1 MKTPLQR
8 HRAIHRRF
16 LYWVLYLLAVLM
28 LSCLVTLMIAFMG
41 GSFEGADLSGLF
53 VIQAAAI
60 PIALVVIV
68 RETAAFVGPNGWR
81 KGLGMLWQRIPAW
94 LVLALVL
101 VNSLVLIGELSVLL
115 LQYLLDTP
123 VSWIEQVPLVALLV
137 SSIAFAILYAK
148 ASRLYG
154 QGTTNVGRWP

>member
-1 MKTPLQR
+1 MARQL
-8 HRAIHRRF
+8 
-16 LYWVLYLLAVLM
+16 LYAGLYFMGVLM

-60 PIALVVIV
+60 PIALLIVV
-68 RETAAFVGPNGWR
+68 REFAAFVGPNGWR

-101 VNSLVLIGELSVLL
+101 VNSLVLIGELSVWL
-115 LQYLLDTP
+115 LQHLLDQP
-123 VSWIEQVPLVALLV
+123 VSWLEQVPLVALLV